1 MVGLGVAGCAA
12 GGIWGC
18 GVEFGGE
25 FCDAEGVG
33 EEEEGG
39 EGEVII
45 HE

>member
-1 MVGLGVAGCAA
+1 MGVVDCAA
-12 GGIWGC
+12 GGDGGC

-39 EGEVII
+39 EGEVVRRIRG
-45 HE
+45 